1 MLWVLIR
8 KILCGYVTLPLL
20 SRAMESLDRR
30 DTSMPDKYFSYFSS
44 NIYVVGTCYKG
55 LGEALLM
62 STHNTHF
69 HGEIRKTIFCLKTD

>member
-1 MLWVLIR
+1 
-8 KILCGYVTLPLL
+8 
-20 SRAMESLDRR
+20 
-30 DTSMPDKYFSYFSS
+30 MPDKYFSYFSS

-69 HGEIRKTIFCLKTD
+69 HGEIRKMSLFFV